1 MKVAVVM
8 GSKSDYPKLEEGIKL
23 LEKYGIE
30 VVARAL
36 SAHRTPE
43 QLSIFL
49 KEIEDD
55 TDVIIAAAG
64 KAAHLPGVIASQTL
78 IPVIGLPIKSSTM
91 DGLDSL
97 LSIVQM
103 PKGIPVATVTID
115 LGLNAALL
123 ALQIMTLKYPKLK
136 EDLKSYR
143 EEMAQKEY
151 VVYYKDDA
159 TAFNGEKKA
168 EISSKGILNNKIS
181 TIIFEMLKENNIN
194 THFIKSLSDREMLV
208 KKVEILPLEV
218 IVRNIAA
225 GSICKR
231 VGLEEGV
238 VFDEPIFEISYKNDA
253 YAVAMKLATREELKF
268 LREETLKINELLK
281 AFFLKLN
288 LKLVDFKI
296 EFGKDS
302 EGNIILADEVSP
314 DTCRLWD
321 VNTNEKLDKDRFRKD
336 LGDLVEG
343 YTEVLSRMNNK

>member
-1 MKVAVVM
+1 M
-8 GSKSDYPKLEEGIKL
+8 L
-23 LEKYGIE
+23 LYE
-30 VVARAL
+30 
-36 SAHRTPE
+36 
-43 QLSIFL
+43 
-49 KEIEDD
+49 
-55 TDVIIAAAG
+55 G
-64 KAAHLPGVIASQTL
+64 KAKQVY
-78 IPVIGLPIKSSTM
+78 ST
-91 DGLDSL
+91 D
-97 LSIVQM
+97 
-103 PKGIPVATVTID
+103 
-115 LGLNAALL
+115 N
-123 ALQIMTLKYPKLK
+123 
-136 EDLKSYR
+136 EN
-143 EEMAQKEY
+143 EY
-151 VVYYKDDA
+151 IVYYKDDA

-253 YAVAMKLATREELKF
+253 YGDPMLNDDYAVAMKLATREELKF